1 MDAKQLLEL
10 VIRPKLKEVG
20 LYSEA
25 AAQLILG
32 TIFQESRAKY
42 LKQLGSG
49 PALGVI
55 QMEPN
60 TYSDIWKH
68 YLRYKPE
75 LAAKV
80 THLASVGSLGPD
92 QQPDVNELVSNLGFA
107 VAMCRVHYLRV
118 KEKLPAADDVEALGR
133 YWKKY
138 YNTELGAGTVDEF
151 VEHFPD
157 IT

>member
-1 MDAKQLLEL
+1 MDAKQLKQL
-10 VIRPKLKEVG
+10 VIGPTLKTIG

-25 AAQLILG
+25 ADQLILG

-60 TYSDIWKH
+60 TYNDIWDN
-68 YLRYKPE
+68 YLKYKPE
-75 LAAKV
+75 LAAKI

-92 QQPDVNELVSNLGFA
+92 GRPDVNELVTNLAFA
-107 VAMCRVHYLRV
+107 VGMCRVHYLRV

-133 YWKKY
+133 YWKQY
-138 YNTELGAGTVDEF
+138 YNTVLGAGTVDEF
-151 VEHFPD
+151 VAHFPKL
-157 IT
+157 T

>member
-1 MDAKQLLEL
+1 MDAKQLKVL
-10 VIRPKLKEVG
+10 VIGPTLKTIG

-25 AAQLILG
+25 ADQLILG

-42 LKQLGSG
+42 LKQLGNG

-60 TYSDIWKH
+60 TYNDIWDN
-68 YLRYKPE
+68 YLKYKPE
-75 LAAKV
+75 LAAKI

-92 QQPDVNELVSNLGFA
+92 GRPDVNELVTNLAFA
-107 VAMCRVHYLRV
+107 VGMCRVHYLRV

-133 YWKKY
+133 YWKQY

-151 VEHFPD
+151 VAHFPEL
-157 IT
+157 T